1 MMTKPK
7 TNTNQRTQLN
17 LSKLCTYTD
26 AWERENKEK
35 YKKKTK
41 IGNQIKLNKTPK
53 DKINK
58 KSNNEKDKKN
68 N

>member
-1 MMTKPK
+1 MKKMIK
-7 TNTNQRTQLN
+7 
-17 LSKLCTYTD
+17 
-26 AWERENKEK
+26 NKEK

-58 KSNNEKDKKN
+58 KSNNEKDKKKN
-68 N
+68 

>member
-1 MMTKPK
+1 MKKMIK
-7 TNTNQRTQLN
+7 
-17 LSKLCTYTD
+17 
-26 AWERENKEK
+26 NKEK

-58 KSNNEKDKKN
+58 KK
-68 N
+68 